1 MIFYQEN
8 FFDFDVFEIPFSNIF
23 ICRLD
28 TFVG

>member
-8 FFDFDVFEIPFSNIF
+8 FLGFDVFEISFSIIF
-23 ICRLD
+23 ISRLD

>member
-8 FFDFDVFEIPFSNIF
+8 FFNFDVFEISFSNIF
-23 ICRLD
+23 ISRLD